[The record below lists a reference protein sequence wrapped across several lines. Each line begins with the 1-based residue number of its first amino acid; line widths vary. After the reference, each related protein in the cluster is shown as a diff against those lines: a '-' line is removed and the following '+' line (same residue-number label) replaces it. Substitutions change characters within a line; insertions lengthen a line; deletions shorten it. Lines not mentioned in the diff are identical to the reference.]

1 MRRAGRSLLSLGVRT
16 ALLALGLAALL
27 AARIASPRPLR
38 ASSGD
43 ARVLVLSDQARRY
56 LALQF
61 RAYATEFMGCMIGDV
76 RGPVVLVRRIAPADV
91 EPAQST
97 QTRVIP
103 KRTCEEAG
111 WQGTVGVIHSH
122 PGGERCFY
130 FFPGTRVASSDAKSF
145 ALQSYSIDAI
155 MCGDSVV
162 WVNRDLV
169 QRKLPLTDRRM
180 PQASVLAPGNRVRD
194 GSRTIA
200 RAERSEERRVG
211 KECRSRWSPYH

>member
-16 ALLALGLAALL
+16 ALLALGPAALL
-27 AARIASPRPLR
+27 AARTASPRPLR

-130 FFPGTRVASSDAKSF
+130 FFPGTRVASSDAHSF
-145 ALQSYSIDAI
+145 ALESYSVDAI

-180 PQASVLAPGNRVRD
+180 QQAGELAPGNRVRD
-194 GSRTIA
+194 GSRPIV
-200 RAERSEERRVG
+200 RAEPASVNQVQRFAEAF
-211 KECRSRWSPYH
+211 